1 MFLYY
6 GIVATALL
14 LFAGKRWGHKVYNR
28 WGRLF
33 FSRKA
38 IAKRAET
45 PPLADN
51 SDEEKQ
57 KEMEIVSEV
66 ELQTVLHVFLCFII
80 IISMRF
86 LIIDEKIYI

>member
-14 LFAGKRWGHKVYNR
+14 LFAGKRWGQKVYNR

-57 KEMEIVSEV
+57 KEKETACEV
-66 ELQTVLHVFLCFII
+66 ELQTVFYFLKAFFFIAI
-80 IISMRF
+80 KCI
-86 LIIDEKIYI
+86 EK

>member
-38 IAKRAET
+38 IVKRAET

-57 KEMEIVSEV
+57 KEKETACEV
-66 ELQTVLHVFLCFII
+66 ELQTVLLFFKSFFFLFFLCI
-80 IISMRF
+80 
-86 LIIDEKIYI
+86 EK

>member
-6 GIVATALL
+6 GIAATALL

-38 IAKRAET
+38 ITKRAAT
-45 PPLADN
+45 PPLPDTS
-51 SDEEKQ
+51 SDEEKPIE
-57 KEMEIVSEV
+57 KETVDEV
-66 ELQTVLHVFLCFII
+66 ELQTVFFKA
-80 IISMRF
+80 F
-86 LIIDEKIYI
+86 F

>member
-6 GIVATALL
+6 GIAATALL

-38 IAKRAET
+38 IAKRAAT

-57 KEMEIVSEV
+57 KEKETGSEV
-66 ELQTVLHVFLCFII
+66 ELQTVFFFIFLKLFFIYTYNN
-80 IISMRF
+80 
-86 LIIDEKIYI
+86 L